1 LASSYISISQ
11 YDSAIYVLNK
21 LIILDSTELDIYF
34 DRAYCLKKLEK
45 YQDAIKDCS
54 HIINLKPL
62 NIESICL
69 LAECKYS
76 LGDTTGAYNSLNAG
90 YSKTWHLTEEGYFIR
105 GSINLHY
112 KKYDPSIMDFDEV
125 INLNPKRAEALIYR
139 GLCYFCKEDYKNA
152 KSDLTLAIN
161 LDNTEIVGLY
171 TRGLVNIKLNK
182 LNEAWSDLTK
192 AQSLGHPLARRAI
205 LLYLKNYKPPEG
217 KS

>member
-1 LASSYISISQ
+1 
-11 YDSAIYVLNK
+11 VLNK
-21 LIILDSTELDIYF
+21 LIKLDSTELDIYF

-45 YQDAIKDCS
+45 YQDAIKDCY
-54 HIINLKPL
+54 HIINLKPR

-69 LAECKYS
+69 EAECQYS
-76 LGDTTGAYNSLNAG
+76 MGDTTDAYKVLNDG
-90 YSKTWHLTEEGYFIR
+90 YNKAWRLTEEGYFIR

-112 KKYDPSIMDFDEV
+112 KKYDSAIMDFNEV
-125 INLNPKRAEALIYR
+125 LNLNQKHAEALIYR

-152 KSDLTLAIN
+152 KSDLTMAIN
-161 LDNTEIVGLY
+161 LDNNEIVGLY

-205 LLYLKNYKPPEG
+205 LLYLKNYKPPES